1 MINRNDNIIKILP
14 DFIANQIAAG
24 EVVQRPESVVK
35 ELVENSLDS
44 GATEI
49 AVVVRNAGKSLIHII
64 DNGSG
69 MSKANLELSIR
80 RHATSKIESQKDL
93 EAIKTLGFR
102 GEALA
107 SITSVA
113 HVEIITRSENDKL
126 GYKLV
131 SEPNK
136 VPIIEEVNSNKGTQI
151 LVKNLFYNV
160 PARRKFLKNNMSE
173 FKAISE
179 TMIKFALSFP
189 TVRFTFY
196 DDDNLIFDLNASD
209 LETRVIAT
217 LGRAVKD
224 LIIPL
229 EYEEEGIK
237 IHGFVGKPFLA
248 KQNSSNQYLF
258 LNERTI
264 KNRYL
269 NHAIMSCYEELL
281 EEKRF
286 PFYVLFLEIDHN
298 NIDINVHPQK
308 HEVKFENDRLVYNVV
323 KNAVM
328 STLRG
333 VNLIPEFKIDT
344 ELNYSPFQIERN
356 SDNEP
361 IIVNRSTGE
370 IIERGS
376 QRGGQFQSNHS
387 DGSFRK
393 FNNNEYS
400 NEISPD
406 LNSIFNSNEEQSF
419 EFLLIDDRFIIVKE
433 QEHLLVIYKR
443 RALQRIYY
451 EYLLDSF
458 NNRQTKSQ
466 DLLFPDEIKLDKRQI
481 TALKLQTDNLKDFGF
496 ILEFEN
502 ETVTISSVPEIIQNG
517 NIKSIIE
524 RISNNLIDSEHSDRE
539 ELHEFIAK
547 IIAISI
553 NLNKS
558 ENKNKNELKMLYL
571 DLFKCQNPYHSPTG
585 KLTSFTISYSELEK
599 KFRL

>member
-1 MINRNDNIIKILP
+1 MINRNDNIIRILP

-49 AVVVRNAGKSLIHII
+49 AVIVRNAGKGLIHII
-64 DNGSG
+64 DNGCG
-69 MSKANLELSIR
+69 MTKENLELSIK

-93 EAIKTLGFR
+93 EAIKSLGFR

-113 HVEIITRSENDKL
+113 HVEIITREENDKL
-126 GYKLV
+126 GHKLV

-136 VPIIEEVNSNKGTQI
+136 APVIEEVNSNKGTQI

-189 TVRFTFY
+189 SIRFTFY

-209 LETRVIAT
+209 LETRVVAT
-217 LGRAVKD
+217 LGKAVKD

-269 NHAIMSCYEELL
+269 NHAIMACYEELL

-298 NIDINVHPQK
+298 KIDINVHPQK
-308 HEVKFENDRLVYNVV
+308 HEVKFENDRLVYNIV

-328 STLRG
+328 STLRE

-356 SDNEP
+356 SDNES
-361 IIVNRSTGE
+361 IMVNRNTGE
-370 IIERGS
+370 IIERSDQKLGS
-376 QRGGQFQSNHS
+376 YQKNYNEST
-387 DGSFRK
+387 FRNY
-393 FNNNEYS
+393 NNPDLP
-400 NEISPD
+400 NEINPD
-406 LNSIFNSNEEQSF
+406 LSSIFNNDEEQSF
-419 EFLLIDDRFIIVKE
+419 DFLLIDDRFIIVKE

-451 EYLLDSF
+451 EYLLNSF
-458 NNRQTKSQ
+458 ENRQTKSQ
-466 DLLFPDEIKLDKRQI
+466 DLLFPDEVKLEKRQI
-481 TALKLQTDNLKDFGF
+481 SVLKSQNENLKDFGF
-496 ILEFEN
+496 ILEFEDDS
-502 ETVTISSVPEIIQNG
+502 VIISSVPEIIQNG
-517 NIKSIIE
+517 NIKSIVE

-553 NLNKS
+553 NLNTKES
-558 ENKNKNELKMLYL
+558 TSKIELKKLYL